1 MWFPYSHTTLQ
12 HQMRKKKKRFLTCL
26 FWQCTKECFALAFI
40 PACMFAETRSAQAFP
55 ISDPIKHHCGVTRR
69 PDAGVLSSRRSR
81 QGYGSPL
88 KETSGWGCDHSLCWK
103 TLPSSV
109 FMTKY
114 YWFQSILVIVH
125 CLLKFPGSFNWG
137 KLILYFLSWTM
148 YNYNHMLM

>member
-12 HQMRKKKKRFLTCL
+12 HQMRKKKKDSWLACSGNARRNALLWLLYLHACL
-26 FWQCTKECFALAFI
+26 LKQEVPKLFQSVI
-40 PACMFAETRSAQAFP
+40 PLSIT
-55 ISDPIKHHCGVTRR
+55 GVTRR